1 MLVWAYALVFARMNN
16 LDVIVGRWSQ
26 YRWGAI
32 LRREKKNRRYKG
44 YFKETSLLRLVLFR
58 LRLVFYKKYFDPE
71 VAQLGESK
79 PNVFYVFKKPF
90 PRRELFKELVPYEGF
105 IRDNL
110 YNMLTP
116 ELKDNAKNLTPPE
129 IAVHVRRG
137 DFRLG
142 NPITP
147 NAFFISVINGIR
159 EAVGSELSVIV
170 FTDAA
175 EDEISDI
182 LSLENV
188 SLSENKE
195 DILDLLQMSKA
206 KFLVLSR
213 SSSFSYWAAFL
224 SEAFVIMSDEDWQ
237 LRIKKPNH
245 NYVEYHTKTEI
256 NRSELNAQIK
266 QFVS

>member
-1 MLVWAYALVFARMNN
+1 MLVWAYALVFARINN
-16 LDVIVGRWSQ
+16 LDLITGRWSR

-32 LRREKKNRRYKG
+32 LRGEKKNRRYKG
-44 YFKETSLLRLVLFR
+44 YFRETPFFKLFLIR
-58 LRLVFYKKYFDPE
+58 VQLIFHKKYFDPE
-71 VAQLGESK
+71 VGPVSVLPG
-79 PNVFYVFKKPF
+79 NVFYVFRKPF
-90 PRRELFKELVPYEGF
+90 PRRELFKELVPYEGI

-110 YNMLTP
+110 YDMLAP
-116 ELKDNAKNLTPPE
+116 GLKDKAKNLTPPE

-147 NAFFISVINGIR
+147 NAFFISAIRGIR

-213 SSSFSYWAAFL
+213 SSTFGYWAAFL
-224 SEAFVIMSDEDWQ
+224 SEAVVYMDANDWQ
-237 LRIKKPNH
+237 MKIKDDSLV
-245 NYVEYHTKTEI
+245 YREI
-256 NRSELNAQIK
+256 KIGVNRDK
-266 QFVS
+266 